1 MNKEKLIELGVANQ
15 SVAMQV
21 QRKMHNIPD
30 VRVTEIRVDNP
41 EDFIT
46 IDSMDDNGQRREQS
60 IVTIQQN
67 GEQIFSNTL
76 PELVRALKTA

>member
-1 MNKEKLIELGVANQ
+1 MNKEKLIEMGVANQ

-21 QRKMHNIPD
+21 QRKMHNTPD